1 MAGKLVLD
9 GLQKATTLSLFAVT
23 CTGAYTVGNG
33 LYTLRERRLAA
44 AEAANGKITHILFL
58 LNQ

>member
-44 AEAANGKITHILFL
+44 AEAANGKITHILLL
-58 LNQ
+58 LNH